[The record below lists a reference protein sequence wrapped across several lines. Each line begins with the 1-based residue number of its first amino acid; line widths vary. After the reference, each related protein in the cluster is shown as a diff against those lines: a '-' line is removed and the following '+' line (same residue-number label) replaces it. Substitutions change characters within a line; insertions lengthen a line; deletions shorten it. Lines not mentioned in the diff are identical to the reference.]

1 MKLVTFGHHITEW
14 AKFYLFHLIEEL
26 LFWLFLLFGRLILNF
41 EGR

>member
-26 LFWLFLLFGRLILNF
+26 LFWLFLLFGKTYSKF
-41 EGR
+41 